1 MCFKSRRRIL
11 ETLKPLI
18 TSFLVFLICAFV
30 SACDFLSP
38 DARVLNEFK
47 EATPFAKEIG
57 QCVGATGNVEWRVFQ
72 PPGNKN
78 PKLKV
83 IEAAL
88 TKGEDRFNIQWF
100 YNLETKISEMAY
112 AGKPGE
118 ETNRLFMVMN
128 IGLFCVQSI
137 ITGPKSGL
145 KSEGDH
151 NSSGVGASIIAP
163 PQGIVASPPIENI
176 KSDSRSISGAVLG
189 EKIKNHLYGEP
200 LAIDGGPYYFSKN
213 HLHLSYDGRGNNF
226 NGLEEPIANIEF
238 ACREGAFGKSK
249 GAVAIDGISCD
260 SDVKEVM
267 NNRDWKK
274 FCYLHSFDPL
284 DKPLPL
290 MLRRNNA
297 YISIQFDESANP
309 YIRAIGI
316 TLRKVVLGEI
326 YQDCEE
332 AEKMKIIA
340 RQKGFKSLGNMMN
353 PNPVE
358 GG

>member
-1 MCFKSRRRIL
+1 MKRFFVFAAFIVFGGCGDTVKTQIIESCLSEDKNAVLVLGTAKMGELCECVYDSVRKKLSSSELSKVASNERGIADPLFQKYIESYYTGIATCANKMAEKSPTRQAPAKQV
-11 ETLKPLI
+11 TG
-18 TSFLVFLICAFV
+18 S
-30 SACDFLSP
+30 
-38 DARVLNEFK
+38 DA
-47 EATPFAKEIG
+47 
-57 QCVGATGNVEWRVFQ
+57 
-72 PPGNKN
+72 
-78 PKLKV
+78 
-83 IEAAL
+83 
-88 TKGEDRFNIQWF
+88 
-100 YNLETKISEMAY
+100 
-112 AGKPGE
+112 
-118 ETNRLFMVMN
+118 
-128 IGLFCVQSI
+128 
-137 ITGPKSGL
+137 
-145 KSEGDH
+145 DH
-151 NSSGVGASIIAP
+151 NRSGVGESIIAP

-297 YISIQFDESANP
+297 YFSIQFDDSSKP
-309 YIRAIGI
+309 YIREMGI